1 MPTLSIHDRAVGSP
15 HSAFLIAEVSQNHEG
30 SLGMA
35 HAYIE
40 AAAQAGADAIKFQ
53 THIAAAE
60 STRDEPFRI
69 QFSRQDAT
77 RYAYWKRMEF
87 SPEQW
92 AGLASHAREKGLV
105 FLSSP
110 FSVAAVRLLQQLGVK
125 AWKVGSGEVRSPDLL
140 RAILEAGGPILLS
153 TGMSSWAD
161 IDSNVQHLQASGA
174 EVALFQCTSK
184 YPTPLEQVGL
194 NVLSEMR
201 ERYDVPVGLSD
212 HSGTPFPALAALARG
227 CDLLELHVT
236 FDRRLF
242 GPDVSASVTFEEFQ
256 LIRAARD
263 SFERMDRHPV
273 DKDAIA
279 QDLGPLRAMF
289 GKSLA
294 LVSDLRAG
302 ERLSSQHLTLK
313 KPATGIPP
321 DRMIEVLGRRLARDV
336 SSERLLA
343 WEDLVP

>member
-1 MPTLSIHDRAVGSP
+1 MQIVSIHGRAVGFP
-15 HSAFLIAEVSQNHEG
+15 HSAFLIAEVSQNHDG

-35 HAYIE
+35 HAYID

-60 STRDEPFRI
+60 STQDEPFRI

-92 AGLASHAREKGLV
+92 AGLASHARETGLV

-110 FSVAAVRLLQQLGVK
+110 FSVAAVHLLQRLGVK
-125 AWKVGSGEVRSPDLL
+125 AWKVGSGELKSPDLL
-140 RAILEAGGPILLS
+140 GAILEAGGPMLLS
-153 TGMSSWAD
+153 TGMSSWAE
-161 IDSNVQHLQASGA
+161 IGSNLKHLQTNGA
-174 EVALFQCTSK
+174 DVALFQCTSK

-201 ERYDVPVGLSD
+201 ARYDVPVGLSD

-242 GPDVSASVTFEEFQ
+242 GPDVPASVTFEEFQ

-263 SFERMDRHPV
+263 SFERMDTHPV
-273 DKDAIA
+273 DKDAMA
-279 QDLGPLRAMF
+279 TELGPMRAMF

-294 LVSDLRAG
+294 LVSDLPAG
-302 ERLSSQHLTLK
+302 ERLGREHVTLK

-321 DRMIEVLGRRLARDV
+321 SRLNEVIGRRLARDV
-336 SSERLLA
+336 SSERLLT
-343 WEDLVP
+343 WDDLAP